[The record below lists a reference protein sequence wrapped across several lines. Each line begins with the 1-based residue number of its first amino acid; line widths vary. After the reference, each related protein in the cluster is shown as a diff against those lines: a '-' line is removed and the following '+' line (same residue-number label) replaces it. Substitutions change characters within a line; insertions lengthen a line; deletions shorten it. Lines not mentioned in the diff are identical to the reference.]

1 MLLKIVEDGKFKD
14 IRIEEGEMFMLPG
27 RFYPCEIIEDS
38 RSDLLSSQQTR
49 HTAQSGSRTPS
60 AL

>member
-27 RFYPCEIIEDS
+27 K
-38 RSDLLSSQQTR
+38 LLQKLSVIRQFDCTQ
-49 HTAQSGSRTPS
+49 ACLN
-60 AL
+60 A